1 MRVQEWT
8 VDIQLDED
16 DTSTHARAVLH
27 GRDGVT
33 VQSDGTARR
42 NPVDAPIPEI
52 GEELATA
59 RALSALAHQLMD
71 VAAEDISN
79 LAHPISRG

>member
-1 MRVQEWT
+1 MRVQDWT
-8 VDIQLDED
+8 VDIRLDED
-16 DTSTHARAVLH
+16 DTTTHAHAVLH

-33 VQSDGTARR
+33 VQADGAARR

-71 VAAEDISN
+71 VAAEDISS
-79 LAHPISRG
+79 LSHPADRT